1 MHFTKYLH
9 GKRYASDNII
19 ASLTDGKVNVYELLD
34 GFVSYLSK
42 QNISPATLKIY
53 IAIVRSFLEYYD
65 ISISNTK
72 FKRKVKLPKY
82 YADPEEPLSLTDIR
96 TLLEYNNNHR
106 LRTYILLL
114 TSSGMRAMEA
124 CSLRVQDLDFTTN
137 PTRITIRGPTTKT
150 KKGRIIYCSDEATK
164 HIHKLIEM
172 HKLNPQDLLFAVQ
185 GSKSPQTLYNRM
197 LEQFE
202 KLQHVANKDQRKE
215 GSKRRIYT
223 FHSFRRTCYSTINE
237 NTDSEYANWFL
248 GHHHSVYWTHK
259 ESERRRIYFGKCM
272 PFLTVYQDTRD
283 NTIEDALKEKDRTIR
298 LLTNRIADIEYNQ
311 KIVMDLMKDPIELKK
326 KLEES

>member
-9 GKRYASDNII
+9 SKRYAQEEIVLPILS
-19 ASLTDGKVNVYELLD
+19 GKINVYELLD

-42 QNISPATLKIY
+42 ASISPATLKIY
-53 IAIVRSFLEYYD
+53 VAIVRSFLEYYD
-65 ISISNTK
+65 IDISNSK
-72 FKRKVKLPKY
+72 FKRKVKMPKY
-82 YADPEEPLSLTDIR
+82 YADPEEPLTLSDIR

-106 LRTYILLL
+106 LRTYLLLL

-124 CSLRVQDLDFTTN
+124 CSLRVQDMDFTTN
-137 PTRITIRGPTTKT
+137 PTRITIRGATTKT

-172 HKLNPQDLLFAVQ
+172 HQLNPTDLLFAVQ

-202 KLQHVANKDQRKE
+202 KLQHIANKDQRKE

-223 FHSFRRTCYSTINE
+223 FHSFRRTCFSTINE
-237 NTDSEYANWFL
+237 NTDSEFANYYL

-259 ESERRRIYFGKCM
+259 ESERRKIYFSKCM

-283 NTIEDALKEKDRTIR
+283 NTIETTLKEKDRTIK
-298 LLTNRIADIEYNQ
+298 LLTNRIADIEHNQ
-311 KIVMDLMKDPIELKK
+311 KIMMDLLRDPEQLKK
-326 KLEES
+326 KLDES

>member
-9 GKRYASDNII
+9 TQRYASDNII
-19 ASLTDGKVNVYELLD
+19 QPILSGKINVYELLD

-42 QNISPATLKIY
+42 QKVSPATLKIY

-65 ISISNTK
+65 IDISNSK

-82 YADPEEPLSLTDIR
+82 YPDPEEPLTLADIR

-124 CSLRVQDLDFTTN
+124 CYLRVQDMDFSTS
-137 PTRITIRGPTTKT
+137 PTRITIRGSTTKT
-150 KKGRIIYCSDEATK
+150 KKGRIIYCSDESTK
-164 HIHKLIEM
+164 HIHKLIEI

-185 GSKSPQTLYNRM
+185 GSKSPQTLYNRL

-202 KLQHVANKDQRKE
+202 KLQHIANKDQRKE
-215 GSKRRIYT
+215 NSKRRIHT
-223 FHSFRRTCYSTINE
+223 FHSFRRTAYSIIGEQT
-237 NTDSEYANWFL
+237 NTDYSNWFL

-259 ESERRRIYFGKCM
+259 ETERRNIYRTKCM
-272 PFLTVYQDTRD
+272 PFLTIYQETRD
-283 NTIEDALKEKDRTIR
+283 NTIEATLREKDKTIR
-298 LLTNRIADIEYNQ
+298 LLSNRIADIEHNQ
-311 KIVMDLMKDPIELKK
+311 KILMDLMQDPRELKK